1 MGYHTPPNTV
11 TAPAPTAHNNPPQLP
26 TNFPGANPATPFIEL
41 ETIAE
46 VTLGAAVIT
55 TVGPPIPPASVIVDV
70 VVAEPEVVVDVA
82 SAMEVAGGP
91 GVVYARTYDI
101 SKYALSYFGL
111 PGPTTLSLYCHMWT
125 CQRC

>member
-11 TAPAPTAHNNPPQLP
+11 TAPAPTAHNNPPQLS
-26 TNFPGANPATPFIEL
+26 TNAPGANPATLFTEL

-55 TVGPPIPPASVIVDV
+55 SVGPPIPPASVIVDV
-70 VVAEPEVVVDVA
+70 VVAEPELVVGPPA
-82 SAMEVAGGP
+82 EVAGGL
-91 GVVYARTYDI
+91 GVVYARTYDT
-101 SKYALSYFGL
+101 SKYALSYLGL
-111 PGPTTLSLYCHMWT
+111 PRPMTLSLYCDMWA